1 MHFALGTARIL
12 TEKRACASIKAC
24 RVFFAAISAGSVSLW
39 LTAPNVLLARITRTE
54 NAVSEDGE
62 NVDVIW
68 KPDASQLIV
77 LTNK

>member
-1 MHFALGTARIL
+1 M
-12 TEKRACASIKAC
+12 
-24 RVFFAAISAGSVSLW
+24 FFAAISAGSVSLW